1 MAVIKAVSSHAGIK
15 RALDYVMKNEKT
27 ERTLLDGLNCN
38 PDTVRQEM
46 AMTKQLYHKTGGRT
60 YKHFVQSFAPDEDI
74 TPEMANSIARELAEH
89 LPIFHGFEVLI
100 ATHKDRRHIH
110 THFILNSVSFA
121 DGHKFQMH
129 ADDLQAM
136 KDLSDEICRRHGLTV
151 CERGKTFRDEPVEE
165 TSAYTKEKYR
175 FLKAAEA
182 GKVKSYVQDTALAV
196 MEAMD
201 EAVSRESFVDCMN
214 RLGYQVDWQDSHKYI
229 TFTDPEGMKVRNR
242 NLTKTYHLNV
252 EKEDLLRVFEENARG
267 KEREQAAVIAASE
280 QLARFDA
287 RDADRADRTAAAA
300 DRAAGP
306 GDRGTEEGI
315 PKKDERE
322 RQSVQESLGRS
333 R

>member
-15 RALDYVMKNEKT
+15 RALDYVMKKEKT
-27 ERTLLDGLNCN
+27 ERTLLDGFNCN

-60 YKHFVQSFAPDEDI
+60 YKHFVQSFAPDEKI
-74 TPEMANSIARELAEH
+74 TPEMANEIARELAER

-110 THFILNSVSFA
+110 THFILNSVSFL

-129 ADDLQAM
+129 ADDLQTM
-136 KDLSDEICRRHGLTV
+136 KDLSDEICLRHGLTI
-151 CERGKTFRDEPVEE
+151 CERGKTFQDEPVEE

-182 GKVKSYVQDTALAV
+182 GKVKSYVQDTAFAV
-196 MEAMD
+196 MEAM
-201 EAVSRESFVDCMN
+201 EVAVSRDDFIDCMN
-214 RLGYQVDWQDSHKYI
+214 RLGYQVDWQDSRKYI

-242 NLTKTYHLNV
+242 NLARTYHLNV
-252 EKEDLLRVFEENARG
+252 EKEDLLRVFEENTRRT
-267 KEREQAAVIAASE
+267 EREQAAIIAARE
-280 QLARFDA
+280 QIDRFDA
-287 RDADRADRTAAAA
+287 RDAGRADRTTAET
-300 DRAAGP
+300 DRTAGP
-306 GDRGTEEGI
+306 GNRGAEDRILETHGS
-315 PKKDERE
+315 ERE
-322 RQSVQESLGRS
+322 AVQKSLGRS

>member
-27 ERTLLDGLNCN
+27 ERTLLDGFNCN

-46 AMTKQLYHKTGGRT
+46 TMTKQLYHKTGGRT
-60 YKHFVQSFAPDEDI
+60 YKHFVQSFAPDEEI

-121 DGHKFQMH
+121 DGHNYQMH

-300 DRAAGP
+300 DRTAGP

>member
-27 ERTLLDGLNCN
+27 ERTLLDGFNCN
-38 PDTVRQEM
+38 PDTARQEM
-46 AMTKQLYHKTGGRT
+46 TMTKQLYHKTGGRT

-74 TPEMANSIARELAEH
+74 TPEMANAIARELAEH

-110 THFILNSVSFA
+110 THFILNSVSFL

-136 KDLSDEICRRHGLTV
+136 KDLSDEICRQHGLTI
-151 CERGKTFRDEPVEE
+151 CERGKTFQNEQVEE

-242 NLTKTYHLNV
+242 NIAKTYHLDV
-252 EKEDLLRVFEENARG
+252 EKEDLLHVFEENARG